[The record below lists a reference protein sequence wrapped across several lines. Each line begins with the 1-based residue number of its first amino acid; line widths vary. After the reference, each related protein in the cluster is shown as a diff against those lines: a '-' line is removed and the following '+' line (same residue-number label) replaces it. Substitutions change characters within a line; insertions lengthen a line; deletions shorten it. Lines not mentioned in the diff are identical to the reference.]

1 MGDTSFLNLTLLS
14 AQGLKDVCTFGTMS
28 PYAKAWIDPSMKQRT
43 PVAPN
48 AGCTPVWGHKL
59 CLPLPSN
66 ALEDTNIRLSI
77 QVMNQGTAT
86 DTVVGTATI
95 PLGDLIQSTS
105 PNGLEFMAVQLQR
118 PSGRVQGLVNFSVEI
133 ADRSQKYW
141 RPSSSS
147 SSSSKSKGP
156 GYTVDQS
163 IRQNVNLR
171 ADSVVKVGSSLD
183 SLALNDPRGRLFG
196 GKEPLAAPDALGSG
210 HIADCRPE
218 PIRQQHRSMETFLGH
233 DKCAVD
239 LLGPSQRSNSIGSL
253 VLRSL
258 VMPPVAASTG
268 TAGNVAPDALDRCKP
283 KPVFQQQDKNA
294 KSWNRNKDVCLSG
307 SGLRRQG
314 SRASG

>member
-1 MGDTSFLNLTLLS
+1 MF
-14 AQGLKDVCTFGTMS
+14 A
-28 PYAKAWIDPSMKQRT
+28 PS
-43 PVAPN
+43 
-48 AGCTPVWGHKL
+48 
-59 CLPLPSN
+59 
-66 ALEDTNIRLSI
+66 
-77 QVMNQGTAT
+77 VMNQGTAT

-283 KPVFQQQDKNA
+283 KPVFQQQDKNVTLVNSIHCPSRDRGA
-294 KSWNRNKDVCLSG
+294 DDQLVMYDNNPAQSSFAHTMFGGVLGALLMGDAVTDSKSTIDHGADHGQDEPGGTS
-307 SGLRRQG
+307 SGLPQC
-314 SRASG
+314 